1 MKKGDLVITANGEKG
16 IIIDLYNNFSG
27 DLVAIIQLD
36 NERRFKS
43 LANDLTPIEDEPEES
58 EDEPEDRTVTI
69 SAREFY
75 DIVDDLCSKE
85 SGGDINIRV
94 LFSLFGAKLG
104 LRLFGKVGND

>member
-1 MKKGDLVITANGEKG
+1 MKKGDLVITADGEKG

-36 NERRFKS
+36 NERRVKS
-43 LANDLTPIEDEPEES
+43 LANDLTPIEDEP

-94 LFSLFGAKLG
+94 LCSLFGAKLG